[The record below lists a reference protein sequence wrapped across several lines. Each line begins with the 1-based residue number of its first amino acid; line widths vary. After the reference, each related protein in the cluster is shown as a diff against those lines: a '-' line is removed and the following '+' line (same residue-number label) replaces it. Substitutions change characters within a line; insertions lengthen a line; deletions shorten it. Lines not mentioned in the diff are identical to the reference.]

1 MGILSWIIFG
11 LIAGALAK
19 VFTPGEHPG
28 GCIGTTLIGVAGA
41 LIGGF
46 IATFFGAGGVSG
58 FNIWSFLVAIG
69 GAILL
74 LMAMAAL
81 SARD

>member
-1 MGILSWIIFG
+1 MGILSWIVFG

-19 VFTPGEHPG
+19 VFAPGDHPG
-28 GCIGTTLIGVAGA
+28 GCIGTTLIGVVGA

-46 IATFFGAGGVSG
+46 IATAFGAGGVSG
-58 FNIWSFLVAIG
+58 FNIWSFAVAIG

-74 LMAMAAL
+74 LVVM
-81 SARD
+81 SVFARDE